1 MIKRTLALGASVLAI
16 VAGSVVVMA
25 APATA
30 SASFSP
36 TTGLTP
42 GTVLNN
48 VTMTAA
54 PGDFLC
60 GSETTEATTNTVVE
74 FGLFFVSSAD
84 TVLDDNDAVIGVAY
98 PADDYDYI
106 AGVTTSPVFDL
117 EVPVLF
123 AHDPANNVLA
133 EAFCFVASM
142 GNEKLH
148 GTTLIEYSDVT
159 MAASTVAVGGTAT
172 IKLTDATEF
181 GQSCDAGFN
190 EGPYSL
196 GFEIYPTFAAYDNGD
211 EPVVVIPE
219 GWDNDG
225 PGFGSFTESQLP
237 GGVEGSFTVP
247 ATLAAGSYVGV
258 VFCINEL
265 GFWGDSVPMGMVP
278 FSVGLADTGVSTAA
292 TAGIAALGAS
302 LLALGGIFWVLR
314 RRSAKA

>member
-1 MIKRTLALGASVLAI
+1 MIKRTLALGAAVVAI
-16 VAGSVVVMA
+16 AAGSVVVTT

-42 GTVLNN
+42 GTALND
-48 VTMTAA
+48 VSMTVA

-84 TVLDDNDAVIGVAY
+84 TVLGVNDPVLGVAY

-106 AGVTTSPVFDL
+106 AGLATSPVFDL

-133 EAFCFVASM
+133 GAFCFVPSTED
-142 GNEKLH
+142 EKIH

-159 MAASTVAVGGTAT
+159 MAASTVAPGGTAT
-172 IKLTDATEF
+172 IELIDATEF
-181 GQSCDAGFN
+181 GQSCDAGSN

-196 GFEIYPTFAAYDNGD
+196 GFAVYPTFAAYDNKD

-247 ATLAAGSYVGV
+247 ATLAVGSYVGIV
-258 VFCINEL
+258 YCINEL
-265 GFWGDSVPMGMVP
+265 GFSGDSVAMGMIP

-302 LLALGGIFWVLR
+302 LIALGGIVWVLR
-314 RRSAKA
+314 RRTAKA